1 MGCEKC
7 GNCCSN
13 FNEERTTERA
23 EDQKKEINR
32 RLNIIEGQVRGIKQM
47 IADDRY
53 CDDVLVQMAA
63 VQNAL
68 KSLGN
73 YILENHLKTCVTY
86 DIQMGNLDILDEVMN
101 LIKKLQ

>member
-1 MGCEKC
+1 MECENC
-7 GNCCSN
+7 GNHCSQ
-13 FNEERTTERA
+13 EERFTERA

-53 CDDVLVQMAA
+53 CDDVLIQISAIDKS
-63 VQNAL
+63 L

-73 YILENHLKTCVTY
+73 YILENHLKTCVAY
-86 DIQMGNLDILDEVMN
+86 DVQIGNLDILDEVML